1 MFNILLVE
9 DEVVTSRIITSFL
22 QKHGHHVVNAL
33 SLIEATIEI
42 NHNTFDLIIIDRKL
56 PDGDGLEVIDVLRER
71 KSLYSTGIVIVSSL
85 GSTSNIID
93 ALKRGADDY
102 LTKPI
107 NTEELLFR
115 INAVLGR
122 IKFNLNNT
130 EVTSPK
136 KNANNNK
143 QIKFFH
149 EFALCTKTRFLKKD
163 NLYDVPLTDG
173 EFKVLT
179 ILVDNQGLPVSR
191 STLLQINSNREI
203 TEDSRTIDVI
213 IGRLRKKLNDL
224 PSEPKLL
231 LTVRGK
237 GYMIPHLQ

>member
-9 DEVVTSRIITSFL
+9 DEIVTSNIITSFL
-22 QKHGHHVVNAL
+22 QSHGHHVINAL
-33 SLIEATIEI
+33 SNIEATNEI
-42 NHNTFDLIIIDRKL
+42 KNNTFDLAIIDRKL
-56 PDGDGLEVIDVLRER
+56 PDGDGIQIIDVLRE
-71 KSLYSTGIVIVSSL
+71 SNNISSTGVIMVSSL
-85 GSTSNIID
+85 GSTTNIID

-122 IKFNLNNT
+122 IKSKVNTTPPLLNI
-130 EVTSPK
+130 E
-136 KNANNNK
+136 NK
-143 QIKFFH
+143 QKIKFFH
-149 EFALCTKTRFLKKD
+149 EFALCTQTRFLKKD
-163 NLYDVPLTDG
+163 DVFDVPLTDG

-191 STLLQINSNREI
+191 SKLLQINSNREI

-224 PSEPKLL
+224 PSKPKLL

-237 GYMIPHLQ
+237 GYMIPHLQQ